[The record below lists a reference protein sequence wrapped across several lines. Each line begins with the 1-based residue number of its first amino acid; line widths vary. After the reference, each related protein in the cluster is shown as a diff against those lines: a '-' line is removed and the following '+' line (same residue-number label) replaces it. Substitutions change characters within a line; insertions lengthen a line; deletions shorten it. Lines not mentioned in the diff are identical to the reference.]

1 MRTWSWIETLYRLK
15 KGSWFCDNI
24 KIGQWTENKNIIMD
38 RDRIK
43 VEGRIMVVDNIKI
56 GKRTENKGMIM
67 E

>member
-1 MRTWSWIETLYRLK
+1 ME
-15 KGSWFCDNI
+15 
-24 KIGQWTENKNIIMD
+24 

-43 VEGRIMVVDNIKI
+43 VEERIMVVDNIKI